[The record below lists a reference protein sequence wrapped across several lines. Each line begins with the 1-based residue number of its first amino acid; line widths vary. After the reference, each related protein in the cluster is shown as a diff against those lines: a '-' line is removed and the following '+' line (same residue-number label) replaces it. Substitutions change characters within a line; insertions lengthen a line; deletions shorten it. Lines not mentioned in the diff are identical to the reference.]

1 MREDKIEVIGARVHN
16 LKNINLSIPRNQL
29 VVFTGKSGSGKS
41 SLAFDTIHAEG
52 QRRYLETFSAYARQ
66 FLGNT
71 ERPDVDKI
79 TGLSPVV
86 SIEQKTTSKNPRS
99 TVGTITEIYDYLR
112 LLFSR
117 AGIAYSYNTGE
128 AMIRYTDEQIVQLI
142 QKDFKNKKINIL
154 SPIVRS
160 RKGHYRELLR
170 KTLKKGYVKVRI
182 DGEIRDIIPGM
193 KLDRY
198 VTHDIEIVVDRLKVK
213 KENEKR
219 LISSIKVAL
228 KDGDGVMMILEH
240 EKDSVRYF
248 SKNLM
253 CPSSGIAY
261 KNPEPNNFSFNSP
274 KGACNSCNGLGYH
287 KKVDLKKI
295 IPDDKLSINR
305 GAIAAIEGQN
315 ARWFSKQI
323 EGIGKKHKFDLST
336 PIKDINKEGLN
347 AILYGMQEN
356 FTVEIK
362 SVGVTKIYKI
372 QFDGIVNFI
381 EEQSKLSYVKSI
393 ERWANKYMSEYNC
406 DSCNGSRLNKE
417 STSYKVGKTSIQDL
431 SSMDISHFYKWVTS
445 VDENLNATQNKI
457 ANQILKELEKR
468 TKFIL
473 DVGLGYLSLGRSSKT
488 LSGGESQRIRLATQ
502 IGSQLTNVLYI
513 LDEPSIGLHQRDN
526 QKLITSLKELRDIG
540 NSVIVVEHDMDMIIE
555 SDYVVDLG
563 PDAGEHGG
571 EITFSGTSKQFI
583 KGKSNTAKYINGKFK
598 IEIPINRRK
607 GNGKKLVLKGAKG
620 NNLKNINLE
629 IPLGLLCCITGV
641 SGSGKSSLINKTLYP
656 ILNKYFFRSVQ
667 EPLEYKEIKG
677 IEHIDKVIEV
687 DQSPIGRSPRSNPA
701 TYSAVFSQIRN
712 LYSSLPEAK
721 IRGYKSGRFS
731 FNVQGGRCE
740 ECKGGGMKTIEMNF
754 LPDVLIHCE
763 ECNGRRYNRETLEI
777 RYKGKSISDVLDL
790 TINQAVNFFEKIPA
804 IYRKIKTLQDVGLG
818 YIRLGQAATTLSGG
832 EAQRV
837 KLASELAKRSTGNT
851 LYILDEPTTGLHFDD
866 IKVLLKVIDKIVE
879 QGNTVIIIE
888 HNLDVIKTA
897 DHIIDIGP
905 EGGGKGGEIICNGT
919 PESIVKTEVGYT
931 SKYLR
936 PILKNR
942 I

>member
-1 MREDKIEVIGARVHN
+1 MKEDKIEVIGARVHN
-16 LKNINLSIPRNQL
+16 LKNVDLTIPRNQL

-52 QRRYLETFSAYARQ
+52 QRRYLETFNAYARQ

-71 ERPDVDKI
+71 ERPEVDKI

-86 SIEQKTTSKNPRS
+86 SIEQKTTNRNPRS

-117 AGIAYSYNTGE
+117 AGKAYSYNTGE
-128 AMIRYTDEQIVQLI
+128 EMVKYTDEQIVKLI
-142 QKDFKNKKINIL
+142 KKEFKSKKINIL

-160 RKGHYRELLR
+160 RKGHYRDLLR
-170 KTLKKGYVKVRI
+170 KILKQGYVKVRI
-182 DGEIRDIIPGM
+182 DGEIRDLIPGM

-198 VTHDIEIVVDRLKVK
+198 VTHDIEIVIDRLKVK
-213 KENEKR
+213 KENNNR
-219 LISSIKVAL
+219 LLSSIKTAL
-228 KDGDGVMMILEH
+228 KDGDGVLMILEQ
-240 EKDSVRYF
+240 ENETIRYF

-253 CPSSGIAY
+253 CPTTGIAY

-274 KGACNSCNGLGYH
+274 KGACQSCNGLGFH
-287 KKVDLKKI
+287 KKADLKKI
-295 IPDDKLSINR
+295 IPDEKLSINR
-305 GAIAAIEGQN
+305 GAIASIEGQN
-315 ARWFSKQI
+315 SKWFLKQL
-323 EGIGKKHKFDLST
+323 EAIGKKFNFDLNT
-336 PIKDINKEGLN
+336 AIKDINNQGRN
-347 AILYGMQEN
+347 AILYGIHEN
-356 FTVEIK
+356 FSIK
-362 SVGVTKIYKI
+362 VKNVGITKTYKI
-372 QFDGIVNFI
+372 QFDGIINFI

-393 ERWANKYMSEYNC
+393 ARWANKYMSEYNC
-406 DSCNGSRLNKE
+406 ESCGGSRLNKE
-417 STSYKVGKTSIQDL
+417 STSYRIGGKTIKDL
-431 SSMDISHFYKWVTS
+431 SAMDLSNFYKWSIHVHKK
-445 VDENLNATQNKI
+445 LNKTQLKI
-457 ANQILKELEKR
+457 ASQILKELEKR

-473 DVGLGYLSLGRSSKT
+473 EVGLGYLTLNRSSKT

-526 QKLITSLKELRDIG
+526 QKLIRSLKNLRDIG
-540 NSVIVVEHDMDMIIE
+540 NSVIVVEHDKDMIIE

-563 PDAGEHGG
+563 PEAGYYGG
-571 EITFSGTSKQFI
+571 EITFSGNSKKFL
-583 KGKSNTAKYINGKFK
+583 KGKNSTSEYIIGKRK
-598 IEIPINRRK
+598 IEIPKHRRI
-607 GNGKKLVLKGAKG
+607 GNGKNIRLLGASG
-620 NNLKNINLE
+620 NNLKDVNLE
-629 IPLGLLCCITGV
+629 VPLGTLTCVTGV
-641 SGSGKSSLINKTLYP
+641 SGSGKSTLINKTLYP
-656 ILNKYFFRSVQ
+656 ILNKYFFRSVK
-667 EPLEYKEIKG
+667 EPLPYKKLEG
-677 IEHIDKVIEV
+677 LEHIDKVIEV

-712 LYSSLPEAK
+712 LYTSLPEAK

-731 FNVQGGRCE
+731 FNVTGGRCE

-763 ECNGRRYNRETLEI
+763 SCNGKRYNRETLEI
-777 RYKGKSISDVLDL
+777 RYKGKSISDVLNM
-790 TINQAVNFFEKIPA
+790 TINQAVSFFEKIPA

-837 KLASELAKRSTGNT
+837 KLASELSKRNTGNT

-866 IKVLLKVIDKIVE
+866 IKVLLEVINKIVD

-905 EGGGKGGEIICNGT
+905 EGGEKGGMIICNGT
-919 PESIVKTEVGYT
+919 PESIVNGMVGYT
-931 SKYLR
+931 SKYLKEE
-936 PILKNR
+936 LKD
-942 I
+942 

>member
-287 KKVDLKKI
+287 KKVDFKKI

-315 ARWFSKQI
+315 AKWFSKQI

-362 SVGVTKIYKI
+362 SVGVTKSYKI

-393 ERWANKYMSEYNC
+393 ERWANKYMSEYHC

-417 STSYKVGKTSIQDL
+417 STSYKLGKTSIQDL

-620 NNLKNINLE
+620 NNLKNVNLE

-641 SGSGKSSLINKTLYP
+641 SGSGKSSLVNKTLYP

-667 EPLEYKEIKG
+667 EPLEYKKIKG

>member
-16 LKNINLSIPRNQL
+16 LKNIDLTIPRNQL

-315 ARWFSKQI
+315 AKWFSKQI

-362 SVGVTKIYKI
+362 SVGVTKSYKI

-393 ERWANKYMSEYNC
+393 ERWANKYMSEYHC

-620 NNLKNINLE
+620 NNLKNVNLE

>member
-1 MREDKIEVIGARVHN
+1 MKEDKIEVIGARVHN
-16 LKNINLSIPRNQL
+16 LKNVDLSIPRNQL

-52 QRRYLETFSAYARQ
+52 QRRYLETFNAYARQ

-71 ERPDVDKI
+71 ERPEVDKI

-86 SIEQKTTSKNPRS
+86 SIEQKTTSRNPRS

-117 AGIAYSYNTGE
+117 AGKAYSYNTGE
-128 AMIRYTDEQIVQLI
+128 EMVKYTDDQIVKLI
-142 QKDFKNKKINIL
+142 KKEFNNKKVNIL

-160 RKGHYRELLR
+160 RKGHYRDLLR
-170 KTLKKGYVKVRI
+170 KILKQGYVKVRI
-182 DGEIRDIIPGM
+182 DGEIRDLIPGM

-198 VTHDIEIVVDRLKVK
+198 VTHDIEIVIDRLKIK
-213 KENEKR
+213 KENNNR
-219 LISSIKVAL
+219 LLSSIKTAL
-228 KDGDGVMMILEH
+228 KDGDGVLMILEQ
-240 EKDSVRYF
+240 EKETIRYF

-253 CPSSGIAY
+253 CPSTGIAY

-274 KGACNSCNGLGYH
+274 KGACKSCNGLGFH
-287 KKVDLKKI
+287 KKTDLKKI
-295 IPDDKLSINR
+295 IPDEKLSINR

-315 ARWFSKQI
+315 SKWFLKQL
-323 EGIGKKHKFDLST
+323 EAIGKKFDFDLNT
-336 PIKDINKEGLN
+336 AFKDINKQGRN
-347 AILYGMQEN
+347 AILYGIHEN
-356 FTVEIK
+356 FSVKVK
-362 SVGVTKIYKI
+362 SVGITKTYKI
-372 QFDGIVNFI
+372 QFDGIINFI

-393 ERWANKYMSEYNC
+393 ARWANKYMSEYNC
-406 DSCNGSRLNKE
+406 ESCGGSRLNKE
-417 STSYKVGKTSIQDL
+417 STSYKIGGKTIKDL
-431 SSMDISHFYKWVTS
+431 SLMDLSNFYEWTIHVHKK
-445 VDENLNATQNKI
+445 LNKI
-457 ANQILKELEKR
+457 QLKIASQILKELEKR
-468 TKFIL
+468 TRFIL
-473 DVGLGYLSLGRSSKT
+473 DVGLGYLTLNRSSKT

-526 QKLITSLKELRDIG
+526 QKLIRSLKNLRDIG
-540 NSVIVVEHDMDMIIE
+540 NSVIVVEHDKDMIIE

-563 PDAGEHGG
+563 PEAGYYGG
-571 EITFSGTSKQFI
+571 EVTFSGSSKKFL
-583 KGKSNTAKYINGKFK
+583 KGKNSTSEYIIGKRK
-598 IEIPINRRK
+598 IEIPKNRRS
-607 GNGKKLVLKGAKG
+607 GNGKIIRLLGASG
-620 NNLKNINLE
+620 NNLKDVNLE
-629 IPLGLLCCITGV
+629 VPLGTLTCITGV
-641 SGSGKSSLINKTLYP
+641 SGSGKSTLINKTLYP

-667 EPLEYKEIKG
+667 EPLPYKKLEGLEY
-677 IEHIDKVIEV
+677 IDKVIEV

-712 LYSSLPEAK
+712 LYASLPESK

-731 FNVQGGRCE
+731 FNVTGGRCE

-763 ECNGRRYNRETLEI
+763 SCNGKRYNRETLEI
-777 RYKGKSISDVLDL
+777 RYKGKSISDVLDM
-790 TINQAVNFFEKIPA
+790 TINQAVSFFEKIPA
-804 IYRKIKTLQDVGLG
+804 IYKKIKTLQDVGLG

-837 KLASELAKRSTGNT
+837 KLASELSKRNTGNT

-866 IKVLLKVIDKIVE
+866 IKVLLEVINKIVD

-905 EGGGKGGEIICNGT
+905 EGGEKGGTIICNGT
-919 PESIVKTEVGYT
+919 PESIVKGMVGYT
-931 SKYLR
+931 SQYLKEE
-936 PILKNR
+936 LKD
-942 I
+942 

>member
-16 LKNINLSIPRNQL
+16 LKNIDLSIPRNQL

-315 ARWFSKQI
+315 AKWFSKQI

-356 FTVEIK
+356 FTVAIK
-362 SVGVTKIYKI
+362 SVGVTKSYKI

-393 ERWANKYMSEYNC
+393 ERWANKYMSEYHC

-417 STSYKVGKTSIQDL
+417 STSYKLGKTSIQDL

-620 NNLKNINLE
+620 NNLKNVNLE

>member
-1 MREDKIEVIGARVHN
+1 
-16 LKNINLSIPRNQL
+16 
-29 VVFTGKSGSGKS
+29 
-41 SLAFDTIHAEG
+41 
-52 QRRYLETFSAYARQ
+52 
-66 FLGNT
+66 
-71 ERPDVDKI
+71 
-79 TGLSPVV
+79 
-86 SIEQKTTSKNPRS
+86 
-99 TVGTITEIYDYLR
+99 
-112 LLFSR
+112 
-117 AGIAYSYNTGE
+117 
-128 AMIRYTDEQIVQLI
+128 
-142 QKDFKNKKINIL
+142 
-154 SPIVRS
+154 
-160 RKGHYRELLR
+160 
-170 KTLKKGYVKVRI
+170 
-182 DGEIRDIIPGM
+182 
-193 KLDRY
+193 
-198 VTHDIEIVVDRLKVK
+198 
-213 KENEKR
+213 
-219 LISSIKVAL
+219 
-228 KDGDGVMMILEH
+228 
-240 EKDSVRYF
+240 
-248 SKNLM
+248 
-253 CPSSGIAY
+253 
-261 KNPEPNNFSFNSP
+261 
-274 KGACNSCNGLGYH
+274 
-287 KKVDLKKI
+287 
-295 IPDDKLSINR
+295 
-305 GAIAAIEGQN
+305 
-315 ARWFSKQI
+315 
-323 EGIGKKHKFDLST
+323 
-336 PIKDINKEGLN
+336 
-347 AILYGMQEN
+347 
-356 FTVEIK
+356 
-362 SVGVTKIYKI
+362 
-372 QFDGIVNFI
+372 
-381 EEQSKLSYVKSI
+381 
-393 ERWANKYMSEYNC
+393 
-406 DSCNGSRLNKE
+406 
-417 STSYKVGKTSIQDL
+417 
-431 SSMDISHFYKWVTS
+431 
-445 VDENLNATQNKI
+445 
-457 ANQILKELEKR
+457 
-468 TKFIL
+468 
-473 DVGLGYLSLGRSSKT
+473 
-488 LSGGESQRIRLATQ
+488 
-502 IGSQLTNVLYI
+502 
-513 LDEPSIGLHQRDN
+513 
-526 QKLITSLKELRDIG
+526 
-540 NSVIVVEHDMDMIIE
+540 MDMIIE

-620 NNLKNINLE
+620 NNLKNVNLE

-731 FNVQGGRCE
+731 FNVQGGSCE

-905 EGGGKGGEIICNGT
+905 EGGGK
-919 PESIVKTEVGYT
+919 
-931 SKYLR
+931 
-936 PILKNR
+936 
-942 I
+942 

>member
-16 LKNINLSIPRNQL
+16 LKNIDLTIPRNQL

-315 ARWFSKQI
+315 AKWFSKQI

-356 FTVEIK
+356 FTVAIK
-362 SVGVTKIYKI
+362 SVGVTKSYKI

-393 ERWANKYMSEYNC
+393 ERWANKYMSEYHC

-620 NNLKNINLE
+620 NNLKNVNLE

-763 ECNGRRYNRETLEI
+763 ECNGRRYNRETLEM

-790 TINQAVNFFEKIPA
+790 TINQAVNFFEKIPP